1 MRISGN
7 HGNNV
12 KFFLSKEYG
21 TCFGR
26 IVCSFSGD
34 IFAGD
39 VVDIGTATNCTAKQ
53 VTKHNLINI

>member
-1 MRISGN
+1 MCL
-7 HGNNV
+7 
-12 KFFLSKEYG
+12 FFPSNKYG

-39 VVDIGTATNCTAKQ
+39 VVDIGTATNCTAAHEK
-53 VTKHNLINI
+53 KPHNLLNS

>member
-1 MRISGN
+1 MWIS
-7 HGNNV
+7 V
-12 KFFLSKEYG
+12 KLYYLSIFSSNKYN

-39 VVDIGTATNCTAKQ
+39 VVDIGTATNCTAAHEKK
-53 VTKHNLINI
+53 TP

>member
-1 MRISGN
+1 MGIS
-7 HGNNV
+7 V
-12 KFFLSKEYG
+12 KLYYLFFPSNKYG

-39 VVDIGTATNCTAKQ
+39 VVDIGTATNCTAAHEKNP
-53 VTKHNLINI
+53 HNLLNS

>member
-1 MRISGN
+1 MWIS
-7 HGNNV
+7 V
-12 KFFLSKEYG
+12 KLYYLSIFSSNKYN

-39 VVDIGTATNCTAKQ
+39 VVDIGTATNCTAAHEKK
-53 VTKHNLINI
+53 THNLLNS